1 MNIKFL
7 FIQVKVIV
15 AGGCNGWCKL
25 NPPVA
30 SAELYDPATD
40 TWTKLP
46 DMPYPI
52 SSSKMEQVNGYPTI
66 IGGVTEDFTK
76 KSNMVQTG
84 ILQSYDP
91 DTNRWFVPLD
101 ATEGNSGSLKI
112 PRSNHAVLQIP
123 KYFVPSC
130 FI

>member
-1 MNIKFL
+1 MKI
-7 FIQVKVIV
+7 IV
-15 AGGCNGWCKL
+15 AGGCNGWCVENL
-25 NPPVA
+25 PLA

-52 SSSKMEQVNGYPTI
+52 HSSKMEQVNGYPTI

-76 KSNMVQTG
+76 ESNVARTG

-91 DTNRWFVPLD
+91 DENQWFVPKM
-101 ATEGNSGSLKI
+101 ATENKDGSLII
-112 PRSNHAVLQIP
+112 PRSSHAVIQVP
-123 KYFVPSC
+123 KHLVANCIYS
-130 FI
+130 

>member
-52 SSSKMEQVNGYPTI
+52 SSSKMEQVNGYPTV

-76 KSNMVQTG
+76 EFNVTRTG

-91 DTNRWFVPLD
+91 DTNEWFVPFQS
-101 ATEGNSGSLKI
+101 TQGNSGSLVI
-112 PRSNHAVLQIP
+112 PRSNQAVIQVP
-123 KYFVPSC
+123 KYLVASC
-130 FI
+130 FT